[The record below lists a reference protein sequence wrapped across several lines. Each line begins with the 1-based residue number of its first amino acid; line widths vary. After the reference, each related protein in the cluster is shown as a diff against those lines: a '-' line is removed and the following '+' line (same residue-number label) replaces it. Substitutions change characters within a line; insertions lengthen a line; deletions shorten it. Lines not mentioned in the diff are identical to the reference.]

1 MTTNTFRVLLASALC
16 GLAFAASAQTVA
28 VSADAEAQAGDM
40 PAQDAG
46 ERVSDR
52 NCLRHTGSR
61 ITAHANAKADARKDK
76 SKRACAPLSGRSYT
90 REDIDRTGAIDIADA
105 LRRLDP
111 SVH

>member
-1 MTTNTFRVLLASALC
+1 MTTNTIRFLLASALC
-16 GLAFAASAQTVA
+16 GLAFAAGAQTVT
-28 VSADAEAQAGDM
+28 VSADAEAGDM

-46 ERVSDR
+46 ERISDR

-61 ITAHANAKADARKDK
+61 ITEQANARADARKDK
-76 SKRACAPLSGRSYT
+76 SRRECAPLSGRSYT